1 MNAPKTN
8 RAVNGHAPK
17 AFRVEDDR
25 LLRGLGRFAD
35 DDVDLP
41 GRLFGYFIRSPH
53 AFARIVAVDAKE
65 ARAVPGVIAVLTAAD
80 MKAAGAGTVVRHF
93 PMTGRGG
100 TKLIDPVR
108 PALADDRVMHIG
120 QAVVLVVATT
130 NALAQDAAERVAISY
145 EELAPIVEAS
155 KAIEPNAPLL
165 WPEAPNNTAIEWQSP
180 VSQNDA
186 NEREVDRIIATA
198 PHVARITEL
207 NQRIF
212 AASMEPRGATAS
224 FDAASGS
231 YRLRSCSQSAFVLR
245 AGMAAAMGVPP
256 EKIRVIT
263 EDVGGGFGMKTP
275 PYPEYVA
282 LLVAAKMTGRP
293 VHWMATR
300 AESFLS
306 DNQARDMLGEGA
318 LALDDNGQ
326 FIALR
331 MRCLVNLG
339 AFVGSVGVHLAT
351 NNFARCL
358 PCMYHI
364 PTIDLRV
371 RCVFTNTIPTAPY
384 RGAGRPEANYL
395 LERLVEEAARITGIA
410 SDQIRKRN
418 LIPRSAI
425 PYKTPIGAIY
435 DSGDFP
441 VVFDKAIELSQFAD
455 FERRKSQSRE
465 NGKLRGIGISCFLE
479 HSGGVPTEGAGL
491 TFPGDGKLAVDL
503 GAQSTGQGHAS
514 VFPRLVADQL
524 GVPVAQIFLR
534 QGDTNLGVMSSAT
547 VASRSAMTVSNAI
560 TRASQVLLDKGKKI
574 AGDLMEAAV
583 TDIVYDGGVFTVTG
597 TDRRITLF
605 ELADRAR
612 ELKARGA
619 IPEDLDTR
627 LTADAP
633 QTFPNGCH
641 VAEIEIDPET
651 GGITVVDYT
660 AVDDCGNVLDHMIVE
675 GQLHGGLAQG
685 IGQALLEQTVYDS
698 DSGQLVSG
706 SFMDYAMPRADD
718 MPRLTSVEQSVPA
731 TTNPLGVKGVGE
743 AGTTGSLA
751 AVMNAIADAI
761 PGGVGA
767 RLDMP
772 ATPAKIWAAC
782 QAAKL

>member
-1 MNAPKTN
+1 MNAPKTSRDLN
-8 RAVNGHAPK
+8 
-17 AFRVEDDR
+17 FRVEDDR
-25 LLRGLGRFAD
+25 LVRGLGRFAD

-41 GRLFGYFIRSPH
+41 ERLFGYFIRSPH
-53 AFARIVAVDAKE
+53 AFARIDAIDATE
-65 ARAVPGVIAVLTAAD
+65 ARAAPGVIAVLTAAD
-80 MKAAGAGTVVRHF
+80 MKAAGTGTVVRHF

-100 TKLIDPVR
+100 AKLIDPVR

-120 QAVVLVVATT
+120 QPVALVIATT
-130 NALAQDAAERVAISY
+130 SALAQDAAERVVISY
-145 EELAPIVEAS
+145 EELAPVVEATN
-155 KAIEPNAPLL
+155 AIEPNAPQL
-165 WPEAPNNTAIEWQSP
+165 WPEARNNTAIDWQAP
-180 VSQNDA
+180 VSENNA
-186 NEREVDRIIATA
+186 NEHEVAKIIATA

-224 FDAASGS
+224 FDAASDS
-231 YRLRSCSQSAFVLR
+231 YTLRSCSQSAFTLR
-245 AGMAAAMGVPP
+245 GGMAGAMGMPP

-263 EDVGGGFGMKTP
+263 EDVGGGFGMKSP

-306 DNQARDMLGEGA
+306 DNQARDMFGEGA
-318 LALDDNGQ
+318 LALDTNGQ
-326 FIALR
+326 FLALR
-331 MRCLVNLG
+331 MHCLVNLG
-339 AFVGSVGVHLAT
+339 AFVGAVGVHLAT

-364 PTIDLRV
+364 PKIDLQV

-410 SDQIRKRN
+410 PDQIRKRN

-441 VVFDKAIELSQFAD
+441 AVFDKAIELSRFTD
-455 FERRKSQSRE
+455 FDGRKSQARE

-491 TFPGDGKLAVDL
+491 TFPDGGKLAVDL
-503 GAQSTGQGHAS
+503 GAQSTGQGHAT
-514 VFPRLVADQL
+514 VFPRLVAEL
-524 GVPVAQIFLR
+524 LNIPVAQIFLR
-534 QGDTNLGVMSSAT
+534 QGDTNLGVMSSST
-547 VASRSAMTVSNAI
+547 VASRSAMTVGTAI
-560 TRASQVLLDKGKKI
+560 TRATEVLLDKGKKI
-574 AGDLMEAAV
+574 AGDLLEAAV
-583 TDIVYDGGVFTVTG
+583 SDIVYDGGVFTVTG

-605 ELADRAR
+605 ELANRAR
-612 ELKARGA
+612 ELKARGV

-627 LTADAP
+627 VTADAP

-641 VAEIEIDPET
+641 VAEVEIDPET
-651 GGITVVDYT
+651 GSITVVDYT
-660 AVDDCGNVLDHMIVE
+660 AVDDCGNVLNHTIVE

-685 IGQALLEQTVYDS
+685 IGQALLERTVYDG

-718 MPRLTSVEQSVPA
+718 MPRLTSVERSLPA

-761 PGGVGA
+761 PGGAGV